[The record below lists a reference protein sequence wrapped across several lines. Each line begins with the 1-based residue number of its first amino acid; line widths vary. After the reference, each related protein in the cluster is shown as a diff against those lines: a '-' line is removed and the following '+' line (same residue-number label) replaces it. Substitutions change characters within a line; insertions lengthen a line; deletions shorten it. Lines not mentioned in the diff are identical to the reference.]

1 MKENFI
7 RPGFSLLEVAIALMV
22 LGVLSSI
29 LIGSVRTTQK
39 HMQLRTTQERM
50 EMIFASLAAY
60 ALRHAR
66 LPPPYNPQDESS
78 CVGKV
83 PCQDLG
89 LPPYVAQDGWGQA
102 FFYAVQK
109 TLTTTEALSFENSEI
124 LSGEKSFCDT
134 VQGELR
140 AQELLSEEG
149 QPDPSRLIAIIL
161 FSSAGVSP
169 VTSPFE
175 GSVLNEE
182 KARHGI
188 VRWVTRDVLMSSY
201 GHHPCPH
208 QGRTGSTVPVPIS
221 PSELF

>member
-1 MKENFI
+1 MRKNLVH
-7 RPGFSLLEVAIALMV
+7 PGFSLLEVAIALMV

-29 LIGSVRTTQK
+29 LIGSVRTTQR

-66 LPPPYNPQDESS
+66 LPLPCDPQDGSS
-78 CVGKV
+78 YVGKV

-102 FFYAVQK
+102 FFYAVQE
-109 TLTTTEALSFENSEI
+109 TLTKTKALSPEKDEIFSE
-124 LSGEKSFCDT
+124 GGSFCDV

-140 AQELLSEEG
+140 TQELPSIEG
-149 QPDPSRLIAIIL
+149 QPNPSQLIAIVL
-161 FSSAGVSP
+161 FSSAGAFP
-169 VTSPFE
+169 ITSPFD
-175 GSVLNEE
+175 SSILNEE
-182 KARHGI
+182 RARRGI

-208 QGRTGSTVPVPIS
+208 QGRTTVLQST
-221 PSELF
+221 PSDIFF